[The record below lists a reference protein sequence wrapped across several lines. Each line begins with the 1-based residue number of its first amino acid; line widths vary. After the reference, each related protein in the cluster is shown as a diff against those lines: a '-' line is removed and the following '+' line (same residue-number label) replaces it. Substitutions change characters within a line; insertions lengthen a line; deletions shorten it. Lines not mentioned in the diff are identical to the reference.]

1 MYNYT
6 PFLKLKVSEISAL
19 KELGANKKNNFIPFF
34 DFPRKKPKKSR
45 YSGEQKS
52 DKNQLFANDLD
63 RLEAKFNSTLKWI
76 KEFYLDN
83 YDVEDE
89 ISLGHKYH
97 YYDIISNF
105 SKFGMIPVV
114 ALDRSP
120 HHLLSVIHGFE
131 HGLFKYKKVALRLT
145 KDYFCNYSLF
155 KEEIDELIE
164 TLEPYVDSFD
174 IIFDC
179 RVCKAGDADKL
190 SKQIV
195 NFVSNLKF
203 NSNYNKLHKI
213 ITTGSMIP
221 SSISEL
227 LETQAELDIIR
238 EEIKIYNAVFESYK
252 SDYKLVFGDYG
263 CVSPEYSDIEL
274 FDEDMQNVTTAKVI
288 YPYHDRLFIKRG
300 GRVKSDKHQY
310 NEFAEYIVTRSGF
323 YRGKEYSSGDL
334 YLFQK
339 ANYEGKSVTAASI
352 VKPLVNLH
360 LSYMI
365 LER

>member
-19 KELGANKKNNFIPFF
+19 KELDDTKKEKMIPFF

-45 YSGEQKS
+45 YSEEQQS
-52 DKNQLFANDLD
+52 DKNQLFYSDLN
-63 RLEAKFNSTLKWI
+63 RLESKFNNTLKWI

-89 ISLGHKYH
+89 ISIDNKYH
-97 YYDIISNF
+97 YYDIISRF
-105 SKFGMIPVV
+105 SKFGMIPVI
-114 ALDRSP
+114 ALDRDP
-120 HHLLSVIHGFE
+120 NHILSVIHGFE
-131 HGLFKYKKVALRLT
+131 NNAFAYQRVALRLT
-145 KDYFCNYSLF
+145 RDYFCNYSLF
-155 KEEIDELIE
+155 KEEIEDL
-164 TLEPYVDSFD
+164 LEDLKPHITSVD

-179 RVCKAGDADKL
+179 RVCKTGDSDKI
-190 SKQIV
+190 SKQIK
-195 NFVSNLKF
+195 NFIANLKTHSA
-203 NSNYNKLHKI
+203 NININKI

-221 SSISEL
+221 ASISEL
-227 LETQAELDIIR
+227 LETQSELDIVR
-238 EEIKIYNAVFESYK
+238 EEIKIYTSVFDNYSNQFC
-252 SDYKLVFGDYG
+252 LVFGDYG

-274 FDEDMQNVTTAKVI
+274 FDEDMQNVTTAKII

-300 GRVKSDKHQY
+300 GRVKSDKYQY
-310 NEFAEYIVTRSGF
+310 NEFAEFIVNDSEF

-365 LER
+365 LDR

>member
-6 PFLKLKVSEISAL
+6 PFLKLKASEINAL
-19 KELGANKKNNFIPFF
+19 KELGENKKNNFIPFF
-34 DFPRKKPKKSR
+34 DFPRKKSKKSR
-45 YSGEQKS
+45 YSGDQIS
-52 DKNQLFANDLD
+52 DKNQLFANDLG
-63 RLEAKFNSTLKWI
+63 RLEANFDRSLKWI
-76 KEFYLDN
+76 TKFYLDN

-89 ISLGHKYH
+89 ISLGNKYH

-114 ALDRSP
+114 ALDRNP
-120 HHLLSVIHGFE
+120 HHLLSVVHGFE
-131 HGLFKYKKVALRLT
+131 QGFFTYKKVALRLT

-155 KEEIDELIE
+155 KEEIDELLE
-164 TLEPYVDSFD
+164 TLDPYVSSFD
-174 IIFDC
+174 LIFDC
-179 RVCKAGDADKL
+179 RVCKTGDADKL

-195 NFVSNLKF
+195 NFISNLKH
-203 NSNYNKLHKI
+203 NSNYIKLHKI

-221 SSISEL
+221 PSISEL
-227 LETQAELDIIR
+227 LDTQAELDILR
-238 EEIKIYNAVFESYK
+238 EEINIYKAVLKICE

-274 FDEDMQNVTTAKVI
+274 FDEDMQNVTTAKII
-288 YPYHDRLFIKRG
+288 YPYSDRLFIKRG
-300 GRVKSDKHQY
+300 GRVKINKYQY
-310 NEFAEYIVTRSGF
+310 NEFSEYIVTKSGF
-323 YRGKEYSSGDL
+323 YRGQEYSAGDL

-339 ANYEGKSVTAASI
+339 ANYEGSSVTAASI
-352 VKPLVNLH
+352 IKPLVNIH